1 MLNFH
6 CREHLFVYASFFFTL
21 AFIALLSLSVAVQPH
36 QLTSGRYFFIMPY
49 LNFILVDKKKSKSL
63 CGNNFVDTIY
73 GQYTYI
79 VGKYENYIFI
89 RALETGRNAS
99 IWRVYRTRFAA
110 TGNELYIFRQIRIS
124 YLSCYIKSPKTTVKL
139 SKKSSNT
146 RGRMYVIT

>member
-1 MLNFH
+1 
-6 CREHLFVYASFFFTL
+6 
-21 AFIALLSLSVAVQPH
+21 
-36 QLTSGRYFFIMPY
+36 MPY

-99 IWRVYRTRFAA
+99 I
-110 TGNELYIFRQIRIS
+110 
-124 YLSCYIKSPKTTVKL
+124 
-139 SKKSSNT
+139 
-146 RGRMYVIT
+146 